1 MAKTD
6 QIGLPLRLKDQASFE
21 NFFAGDNEQI
31 VALLQNPD
39 ANPDLRVI
47 FLHGAKGAG
56 KSHLLQAFCKA
67 RSRAPQAPA
76 YVSLGLE
83 GVGPEMIADL
93 SGSQVVC
100 LDDIDS
106 VSGNAS
112 WEEAMLALYERLIPS
127 EGSLL
132 VAGRYPPSQVGFGL
146 ADLATR
152 LASGGTW
159 RVQPLNEAQLPEA
172 MQLRAR
178 LRGLEL
184 SGAVVAYLLRRVRRD
199 PATLFALLDQIDD
212 EAFSHQ
218 RRLTVPFV
226 RELAGRLLSS

>member
-1 MAKTD
+1 LAKTD

-21 NFFAGDNEQI
+21 NFLAGDNQQI
-31 VALLQNPD
+31 VALLQDPD
-39 ANPDLRVI
+39 VEPDLRVI
-47 FLHGAKGAG
+47 YLHGAKGAG

-83 GVGPEMIADL
+83 GVAPQMIADL
-93 SGSQVVC
+93 NGSQMVC

-106 VSGNAS
+106 VSGNPS
-112 WEEAMLALYERLIPS
+112 WEEGILALYERLIPS
-127 EGSLL
+127 RGSLI
-132 VAGRYPPSQVGFGL
+132 VASRYPPSQAGFGL

-184 SGAVVAYLLRRVRRD
+184 SDAVVAYLLRRVRRD

-226 RELAGRLLSS
+226 RELAGRLLPS

>member
-1 MAKTD
+1 
-6 QIGLPLRLKDQASFE
+6 
-21 NFFAGDNEQI
+21 
-31 VALLQNPD
+31 
-39 ANPDLRVI
+39 
-47 FLHGAKGAG
+47 
-56 KSHLLQAFCKA
+56 
-67 RSRAPQAPA
+67 
-76 YVSLGLE
+76 
-83 GVGPEMIADL
+83 
-93 SGSQVVC
+93 
-100 LDDIDS
+100 
-106 VSGNAS
+106 
-112 WEEAMLALYERLIPS
+112 MLALYERLIPS
-127 EGSLL
+127 GGSLL

-184 SGAVVAYLLRRVRRD
+184 SDAVVAYLLRRVRRD

>member
-21 NFFAGDNEQI
+21 NFLAGDNQQI
-31 VALLQNPD
+31 VALLQGSD
-39 ANPDLRVI
+39 ADRDLGVI
-47 FLHGAKGAG
+47 YLHGAKGAG

-67 RSRAPQAPA
+67 GSRSSPVPA
-76 YVSLGLE
+76 YVSLGLD
-83 GVGPEMIADL
+83 GVHPEMIADL
-93 SGSQVVC
+93 HGSRIVC

-106 VSGNAS
+106 VSGDPS
-112 WEEAMLALYERLIPS
+112 WEEAMLGLYERLIPS
-127 EGSLL
+127 GGGLL

-152 LASGGTW
+152 LASGGAW
-159 RVQPLNEAQLPEA
+159 RVQPLGEAQLPEA

-184 SGAVVAYLLRRVRRD
+184 PDAVIAYLLRRVRRD
-199 PATLFALLDQIDD
+199 PSTLFALLDQIDD

-226 RELAGRLLSS
+226 RELACRLLSS